1 MKIVVRSIILLVL
14 AIGIGY
20 CLHIFGQGNLSP
32 KETSLLG
39 IVLTGLSIFASWAVT
54 DMYSESQSKQ
64 AIEDVQELHR
74 SNLRTYALKAAEKV
88 TNLSNEL
95 NKLSAYLQQELDCD
109 DYRSV
114 EEELHSKEE
123 RVESA
128 IHIIN
133 TLKSANDT
141 SLSDWQ
147 GVIGEELEEQ
157 REEIIEREAEF
168 RETLER
174 MEQLVAIQTSELQS
188 RQESTQSVRDEV
200 DALRRDLRF
209 MVSAASGIPVPL
221 PRILKDSKSVRGRC
235 PSCGASIQ
243 YRQSPRKTG
252 IKALRC
258 SQCDTALVSRFDES
272 SGYRLS
278 LRLPQNE
285 AVVCPKCT
293 SVTTVALDPVP
304 GFRLRITCEKCGARI
319 RISRSGQSLVVR
331 EEPQPPPPALPDGG
345 PLTEDIVE
353 RVAQELPPQ
362 PWPHGTHRSVAEK
375 LGLSV
380 SLVRRATGKLVD
392 DGRFLQQIDGKLY
405 APVEP
410 SQPGS

>member
-1 MKIVVRSIILLVL
+1 MKIVVRSIILLAL
-14 AIGIGY
+14 ALSIGY
-20 CLHIFGQGNLSP
+20 CLHIFGQGSLSP

-39 IVLTGLSIFASWAVT
+39 IVLTGLSILASWAVT

-64 AIEDVQELHR
+64 AIEEVQELHR

-95 NKLSAYLQQELDCD
+95 NKLSVYLQQELDCD

-114 EEELHSKEE
+114 DEELHSKEE

-133 TLKSANDT
+133 TLKSVNDT

-157 REEIIEREAEF
+157 REEKIERDAEF
-168 RETLER
+168 RDALER

-188 RQESTQSVRDEV
+188 RQESTQTVRAEI

-209 MVSAASGIPVPL
+209 MASAASGIPVPL
-221 PRILKDSKSVRGRC
+221 PRIQKDSKSVRGRC
-235 PSCGASIQ
+235 PSCDASIQ
-243 YRQSPRKTG
+243 YRQSPRKTS

-258 SQCDTALVSRFDES
+258 SQCDTALISRFDES

-278 LRLPQNE
+278 LRRPQNE
-285 AVVCPKCT
+285 TVACPKCANEM
-293 SVTTVALDPVP
+293 TVAIDPVP
-304 GFRLRITCEKCGARI
+304 GVRFRVPCDKCGARI
-319 RISRSGQSLVVR
+319 RVSRSGQSLIVR
-331 EEPQPPPPALPDGG
+331 EEPQPPPPALPAGG
-345 PLTEDIVE
+345 PLTEEIVE
-353 RVAQELPPQ
+353 RVARALPAQ
-362 PWPHGTHRSVAEK
+362 PWPQGTHRAVAGE
-375 LGLSV
+375 LGVTV
-380 SLVRRATGKLVD
+380 SLVRRAMSKLVD
-392 DGRFLQQIDGKLY
+392 DGRFLPQINGQLY
-405 APVEP
+405 APVGPTEP
-410 SQPGS
+410 GK